1 MQIKAEVK
9 GTERFVASL
18 SGSIQLRIRFAM
30 LKALDRTTDKTKARL
45 YSEMHRVFDR
55 PTPYTLNALRSR
67 PPRMDNMT
75 AEVGFKEP
83 WAPRSVKYLEPQVEG
98 GPRRRKGFEQAMS
111 TFGVRGF
118 GMRGIRDVLMSNE
131 YLIPARGV
139 ALNQFGNV
147 SPGLIQKILA
157 GLQAQPD
164 ALANTTAASRKK
176 KKSNEWYFFTKGGI
190 WQRKGRK
197 VTLLFFRTSKVP
209 QYKKRF
215 PFYELSDQFAS
226 ETLTEE
232 TANAVREAVEGGA

>member
-1 MQIKAEVK
+1 MKATLRGAEEV
-9 GTERFVASL
+9 RNSL
-18 SGSIQLRIRFAM
+18 AVTIPMRVRFAM

-83 WAPRSVKYLEPQVEG
+83 WAPRSTKYLEPQVEG

-164 ALANTTAASRKK
+164 ALANTTTASRKR

-197 VTLLFFRTSKVP
+197 VTLLFFRTSKAP
-209 QYKKRF
+209 MYKKRF
-215 PFYELSDQFAS
+215 PFYELADQFAA
-226 ETLTEE
+226 ETLTSESVL
-232 TANAVREAVEGGA
+232 AVREAVEDGA